1 VPNRLARRDP
11 VASMSQ
17 KQYLKSIEKEIQ
29 RINKKID
36 LKILNGE
43 KYSKEARDHRLLLK
57 KIRYHKRK
65 SFLDK
70 FFMKLSSAVRM
81 TIF

>member
-1 VPNRLARRDP
+1 
-11 VASMSQ
+11 MSQ

-65 SFLDK
+65 NFFDK
-70 FFMKLSSAVRM
+70 LFFKLSSSVRM

>member
-1 VPNRLARRDP
+1 
-11 VASMSQ
+11 MSQ
-17 KQYLKSIEKEIQ
+17 KQYLKIIEKEIQ

-36 LKILNGE
+36 LKILRGE

-57 KIRYHKRK
+57 KIRYYKRRN
-65 SFLDK
+65 FFDK
-70 FFMKLSSAVRM
+70 FFFKLSSTVRM

>member
-1 VPNRLARRDP
+1 
-11 VASMSQ
+11 MSQ

-29 RINKKID
+29 KINKKID

-43 KYSKEARDHRLLLK
+43 RYLKEARDHRLLLK
-57 KIRYHKRK
+57 KVRYHKRK
-65 SFLDK
+65 SFFDK
-70 FFMKLSSAVRM
+70 FFMKFNSAVRM

>member
-1 VPNRLARRDP
+1 
-11 VASMSQ
+11 MSQ

-29 RINKKID
+29 RINKKIG

-43 KYSKEARDHRLLLK
+43 KYFKEARDHRLLLK
-57 KIRYHKRK
+57 KIRYHKRR
-65 SFLDK
+65 SFFDK
-70 FFMKLSSAVRM
+70 FFSKLNYAVRM